1 MEKQIIHLSLNPF
14 TLKDQLNNNLTK
26 SSKMIFIFGFCSGL
40 FDGRIKSSL
49 SEGDRILII
58 KKDLTIILHDPEGVK
73 PIQWQKPNV
82 GSINF
87 SIIDSKLRMET
98 YRPKTDESFFITF
111 TGEIYQAL
119 VFETKIKG
127 DNATVIGDERDFVD
141 YLENN
146 PSVIEPGLKII
157 KREKETDVGFI
168 DLFAEDRS
176 NNFVIVE
183 VKKQVANP
191 ADAYQL
197 QRYVEYFQKQTTQ
210 NVRGILVA
218 SRIPNKVKQYLK
230 DSNLEDCAISWQ
242 DIFPTMKRPSSI
254 PRLRNLQDF
263 F

>member
-98 YRPKTDESFFITF
+98 YRPKTDESFYITF
-111 TGEIYQAL
+111 TEIYQAS
-119 VFETKIKG
+119 VFETRIKG
-127 DNATVIGDERDFVD
+127 VNATVIGNEKDFVD

-146 PSVIEPGLKII
+146 PSKIEP
-157 KREKETDVGFI
+157 T
-168 DLFAEDRS
+168 
-176 NNFVIVE
+176 
-183 VKKQVANP
+183 
-191 ADAYQL
+191 
-197 QRYVEYFQKQTTQ
+197 
-210 NVRGILVA
+210 A
-218 SRIPNKVKQYLK
+218 SVPKAFLGRAKV
-230 DSNLEDCAISWQ
+230 
-242 DIFPTMKRPSSI
+242 
-254 PRLRNLQDF
+254 
-263 F
+263 

>member
-1 MEKQIIHLSLNPF
+1 
-14 TLKDQLNNNLTK
+14 
-26 SSKMIFIFGFCSGL
+26 
-40 FDGRIKSSL
+40 
-49 SEGDRILII
+49 
-58 KKDLTIILHDPEGVK
+58 
-73 PIQWQKPNV
+73 
-82 GSINF
+82 
-87 SIIDSKLRMET
+87 
-98 YRPKTDESFFITF
+98 
-111 TGEIYQAL
+111 
-119 VFETKIKG
+119 
-127 DNATVIGDERDFVD
+127 
-141 YLENN
+141 
-146 PSVIEPGLKII
+146 LKII

>member
-1 MEKQIIHLSLNPF
+1 MNEQVTLLSLNPIA
-14 TLKDQLNNNLTK
+14 LKDQLNEILEK
-26 SSKMIFIFGFCSGL
+26 SRKIIVLIGHCNGI
-40 FDGRIKSSL
+40 FDGRIKSSI

-58 KKDLTIILHDPEGVK
+58 KKDLSILLHDPQGVK

-111 TGEIYQAL
+111 TEIYQAL
-119 VFETKIKG
+119 VFETRIKG
-127 DNATVIGDERDFVD
+127 VNATVIGDEKDFVD

-146 PSVIEPGLKII
+146 PSIIEPGLKII